1 MSSLSIPKIPQ
12 NADVPILFKTRQESQ
27 KLRKFAL
34 LVRSAYLG
42 KSDYRKIGSSIGN
55 TVRDVK
61 GGM

>member
-1 MSSLSIPKIPQ
+1 MYLS
-12 NADVPILFKTRQESQ
+12 FKTRQESQ